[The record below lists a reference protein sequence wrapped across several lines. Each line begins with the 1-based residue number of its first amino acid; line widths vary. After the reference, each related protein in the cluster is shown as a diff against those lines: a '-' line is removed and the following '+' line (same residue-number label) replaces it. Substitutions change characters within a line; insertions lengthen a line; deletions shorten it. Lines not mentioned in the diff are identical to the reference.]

1 MIFVYVLVAI
11 LVLMLMITIHEFG
24 HYLAGRLFGFGIN
37 EFSIGFGPKLF
48 QRKSK
53 KTGELFSVRA
63 LPLGGYCAFSGEEED
78 AGESAAP
85 TGGAV
90 ASDAGALAENAAPV
104 RDKPD
109 AGAAAPETV
118 KIPFTAQKPWKRII
132 VLFAGAAFNMLSAF
146 VFSFIY
152 ILAAGYSVPV
162 VDMLYTDPY
171 TGNVYASGLETGDR
185 IVAVDG
191 TAVSVLDSFTEL
203 TSSAGEGESVA
214 LTVLRGGEEF
224 EVSVKKQRVLIE
236 NESGGYDDYMLFGFR
251 TSYEHEAVSVPA
263 AMGYSFPFTMKMS
276 GLIISSFGR
285 LITGQIPITELSGP
299 VGTVAVIAEYS
310 EIDWRYLLMFLP
322 LIASNL
328 AIFNILPIPSL
339 DGARIVFTVIEW
351 IRGKPV
357 NRKVEAYIHGIG
369 LLVLLGFVIVVDLIG
384 MVSRFL

>member
-11 LVLMLMITIHEFG
+11 LVLMFMITIHEFG

-63 LPLGGYCAFSGEEED
+63 LPLGGYCAFYGEEED
-78 AGESAAP
+78 EGESAAP
-85 TGGAV
+85 AGGAV

-109 AGAAAPETV
+109 AGAASPEAV

-276 GLIISSFGR
+276 GLIISSFGQ

>member
-1 MIFVYVLVAI
+1 M
-11 LVLMLMITIHEFG
+11 
-24 HYLAGRLFGFGIN
+24 
-37 EFSIGFGPKLF
+37 
-48 QRKSK
+48 
-53 KTGELFSVRA
+53 
-63 LPLGGYCAFSGEEED
+63 
-78 AGESAAP
+78 
-85 TGGAV
+85 
-90 ASDAGALAENAAPV
+90 
-104 RDKPD
+104 
-109 AGAAAPETV
+109 
-118 KIPFTAQKPWKRII
+118 
-132 VLFAGAAFNMLSAF
+132 
-146 VFSFIY
+146 
-152 ILAAGYSVPV
+152 
-162 VDMLYTDPY
+162 
-171 TGNVYASGLETGDR
+171 
-185 IVAVDG
+185 
-191 TAVSVLDSFTEL
+191 
-203 TSSAGEGESVA
+203 
-214 LTVLRGGEEF
+214 
-224 EVSVKKQRVLIE
+224 LIE
-236 NESGGYDDYMLFGFR
+236 NESGGYDDYKLFGFR

-276 GLIISSFGR
+276 GLIISSFGQ

>member
-11 LVLMLMITIHEFG
+11 LVLMFMITIHEFG

-63 LPLGGYCAFSGEEED
+63 LPLGGYCAFYGEEED
-78 AGESAAP
+78 EGESAAP
-85 TGGAV
+85 AGGAV

-109 AGAAAPETV
+109 AGAASPEAV